1 MVQEDKVI
9 IEAHLGGKSSLYNL
23 TCMGADQP
31 VGLMRADLTG
41 LVRTYAPCSSGWEDL
56 LLWIELTEMLHAPGV
71 GKRYSSCSKVVSL
84 GLAYF

>member
-31 VGLMRADLTG
+31 AGLMRADLTG
-41 LVRTYAPCSSGWEDL
+41 LACTYA
-56 LLWIELTEMLHAPGV
+56 
-71 GKRYSSCSKVVSL
+71 
-84 GLAYF
+84 